1 MSKLRKELATAVER
15 VARAGTKEA
24 CGQNRAECR
33 GCSDEDCPFEQHKQ
47 LVRSGMYALMSNVR
61 RNGRLL

>member
-1 MSKLRKELATAVER
+1 MSSKELAKVVER
-15 VARAGTKEA
+15 VAFASAKQP
-24 CGQNRAECR
+24 CGLNRDDCR
-33 GCSDEDCPFEQHKQ
+33 GCSDEDCPLEQHKQ